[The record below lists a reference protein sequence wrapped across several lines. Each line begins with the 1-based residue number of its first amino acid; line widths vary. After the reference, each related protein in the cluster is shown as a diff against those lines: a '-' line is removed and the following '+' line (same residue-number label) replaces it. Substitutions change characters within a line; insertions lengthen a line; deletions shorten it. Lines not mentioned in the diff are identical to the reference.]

1 MFDSDH
7 KYLVRALKALNT
19 IDHLEISVPY
29 QIEQPRIE
37 IRTSDL
43 DEAILRSIRGI
54 STDRANIESLQAC
67 NIHTYSGSIT
77 ERYSNKQREVS
88 LDDITEINLYDQ
100 KGGVKD

>member
-54 STDRANIESLQAC
+54 ST
-67 NIHTYSGSIT
+67 